1 MTERKPKLDG
11 GTISRL
17 DLFAAHALS
26 GMLADSNSAG
36 TPEAFAQAAF
46 RYATAMMR
54 ESKQVVETIETRMN
68 K

>member
-1 MTERKPKLDG
+1 MTERKLKLDG

-26 GMLADSNSAG
+26 GMLADPNLDG
-36 TPEAFAQAAF
+36 TSEEFAEDAF
-46 RYATAMMR
+46 RYAQAMMR
-54 ESKQVVETIETRMN
+54 ESKRVIETIEKRMN